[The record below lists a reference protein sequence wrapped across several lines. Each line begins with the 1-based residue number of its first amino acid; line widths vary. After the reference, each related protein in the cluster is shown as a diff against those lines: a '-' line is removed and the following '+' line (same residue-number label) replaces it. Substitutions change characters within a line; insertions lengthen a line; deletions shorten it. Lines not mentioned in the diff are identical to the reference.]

1 METVLPLAGA
11 GFALGWPIE
20 WLIQRFPKGE
30 GTAPSSRRRWIVA
43 AATAALFAAVAFRI
57 GLHPRLAPALL
68 LTALIVPASVIDL
81 RHRIIPNAINL
92 PGAVAVYLVAVVAQ
106 PDRWAEL
113 LIGGLAGAAFL
124 GAAWLI
130 SPAGMGLGDVKMTLM
145 IGLAL
150 GKYAGV
156 AIFAAFAISLVPSIA
171 VIVLK
176 GPRGGRKVS
185 FPFGP
190 FLALGAMVAL
200 LFGPQLWNAWY
211 INA

>member
-30 GTAPSSRRRWIVA
+30 GTAPSSRRRWLVA

-92 PGAVAVYLVAVVAQ
+92 PGAAAVYLVAVIAE
-106 PDRWAEL
+106 PNRWAEL
-113 LIGGLAGAAFL
+113 LIGGLAAAAFL
-124 GAAWLI
+124 GVAWLI

-156 AIFAAFAISLVPSIA
+156 AIFAAFAISLIPSIA

-190 FLALGAMVAL
+190 FLAAGAVVAIL
-200 LFGPQLWNAWY
+200 YGPQLWNAWY
-211 INA
+211 ISA

>member
-43 AATAALFAAVAFRI
+43 AITAALFAAVTVKI
-57 GLHPRLAPALL
+57 GFHARLAPALL
-68 LTALIVPASVIDL
+68 LTALIVPASIIDL
-81 RHRIIPNAINL
+81 RHRIIPNAINF
-92 PGAVAVYLVAVVAQ
+92 PGAVAVYLTAVIAQ

-113 LIGGLAGAAFL
+113 LIGGVAAAAFL
-124 GAAWLI
+124 GLAWLI
-130 SPAGMGLGDVKMTLM
+130 YPAGMGLGDVKMTLM

-150 GKYAGV
+150 GKFAGV
-156 AIFAAFAISLVPSIA
+156 ALFAAFAISLLPSIA
-171 VIVLK
+171 VLLLK
-176 GPRGGRKVS
+176 GPRGRKVS

-190 FLALGAMVAL
+190 FLALGAMVAIL
-200 LFGPQLWNAWY
+200 YGPQLWNAWY
-211 INA
+211 VG

>member
-30 GTAPSSRRRWIVA
+30 GTAPSSRRRWLVA
-43 AATAALFAAVAFRI
+43 AATAALFAAVAFKI

-81 RHRIIPNAINL
+81 RLRIIPDVINK
-92 PGAVAVYLVAVVAQ
+92 PGAAAVYLTAVIAQ
-106 PDRWAEL
+106 PDRWVEL
-113 LIGGLAGAAFL
+113 LIGGLAAMAFL
-124 GAAWLI
+124 GVAWLI
-130 SPAGMGLGDVKMTLM
+130 YPAGMGKGDVKMVLM

-150 GKYAGV
+150 GKYV
-156 AIFAAFAISLVPSIA
+156 AVALFAAFALSTVFSAGVLV
-171 VIVLK
+171 VQGL
-176 GPRGGRKVS
+176 RGRKTT

-190 FLALGAMVAL
+190 FLALGAMIAL
-200 LFGPQLWNAWY
+200 LYGPQLWNAWY
-211 INA
+211 IGT

>member
-30 GTAPSSRRRWIVA
+30 GSAPSSRRRWLVA

-81 RHRIIPNAINL
+81 RLRIIPDAINK
-92 PGAVAVYLVAVVAQ
+92 PGAALVYLTAVVAQ

-113 LIGGLAGAAFL
+113 LIGGLAAMAFL
-124 GAAWLI
+124 GIAWLI
-130 SPAGMGLGDVKMTLM
+130 YPAGMGKGDVKMILM

-150 GKYAGV
+150 GKYV
-156 AIFAAFAISLVPSIA
+156 AVALFAAFALSTVFSAGVLVIQG
-171 VIVLK
+171 L
-176 GPRGGRKVS
+176 RGRKTT

-190 FLALGAMVAL
+190 FLALGAMIAL
-200 LFGPQLWNAWY
+200 LYGTPLWNAWY
-211 INA
+211 ISA

>member
-1 METVLPLAGA
+1 MEFVLPLAGA

-20 WLIQRFPKGE
+20 WLIQRFPKGK

-43 AATAALFAAVAFRI
+43 GVTAFLFAAVTVEI
-57 GLHPRLAPALL
+57 GFHARLAPALL

-92 PGAVAVYLVAVVAQ
+92 PGAVVVYLTAVVAQ

-113 LIGGLAGAAFL
+113 LIGGLAAAAFL
-124 GAAWLI
+124 YIAWLVY
-130 SPAGMGLGDVKMTLM
+130 PAGMGLGDVKMTLM

-150 GKYAGV
+150 GRYAGV
-156 AIFAAFAISLVPSIA
+156 ALFAAFAISLLPSIA
-171 VIVLK
+171 VLVLK
-176 GPRGGRKVS
+176 GPRGRKVS

-190 FLALGAMVAL
+190 FLAAGAMVAL
-200 LFGPQLWNAWY
+200 LWGPQLWNAWY
-211 INA
+211 VGA

>member
-1 METVLPLAGA
+1 METVLPLAAG

-30 GTAPSSRRRWIVA
+30 GTAPSSRRRWLVA
-43 AATAALFAAVAFRI
+43 AATAALFAAIAFKI

-81 RHRIIPNAINL
+81 RLRIIPDVINK
-92 PGAVAVYLVAVVAQ
+92 PGAAAVYLTAVVAQ

-113 LIGGLAGAAFL
+113 LIGGLAAMAFL
-124 GAAWLI
+124 GIAWLI
-130 SPAGMGLGDVKMTLM
+130 YPAGMGKGDVKMILM

-150 GKYAGV
+150 GKYV
-156 AIFAAFAISLVPSIA
+156 AVALFAAFAISTVFSMGVLVTQG
-171 VIVLK
+171 L
-176 GPRGGRKVS
+176 RGRKTT

-200 LFGPQLWNAWY
+200 LYGPQLWNAWY
-211 INA
+211 ISA

>member
-20 WLIQRFPKGE
+20 WLIQRFPSGE

-43 AATAALFAAVAFRI
+43 AMTALLFAAVAVRI
-57 GLHPRLAPALL
+57 GFHPRLAPALL

-81 RHRIIPNAINL
+81 RLRIIPNAINL
-92 PGAVAVYLVAVVAQ
+92 PGAVLVYLTAVVAQ
-106 PDRWAEL
+106 PHRWAEL
-113 LIGGLAGAAFL
+113 LIGGVAAAAFL
-124 GAAWLI
+124 GLAWLI
-130 SPAGMGLGDVKMTLM
+130 YPAGMGLGDVKMTLM

-150 GKYAGV
+150 GKFAGV
-156 AIFAAFAISLVPSIA
+156 ALFAAFAISLVPSIG
-171 VIVLK
+171 VLLLK
-176 GPRGGRKVS
+176 GPRGRKVS

-200 LFGPQLWNAWY
+200 LYGPQLWSAWY
-211 INA
+211 VGT

>member
-30 GTAPSSRRRWIVA
+30 GTAPSSRRRWYVA
-43 AATAALFAAVAFRI
+43 AATAALFAVIALRI

-81 RHRIIPNAINL
+81 RHRIIPDAINL
-92 PGAVAVYLVAVVAQ
+92 PGAVLVFATAVVAQ
-106 PDRWAEL
+106 PDRWLEL
-113 LIGGLAGAAFL
+113 LIGGAAATLFL
-124 GAAWLI
+124 GIAWLVY
-130 SPAGMGLGDVKMTLM
+130 PAGMGLGDVKMVLM

-150 GKYAGV
+150 GKYV
-156 AIFAAFAISLVPSIA
+156 AVAMFAAFALSTVFSLGLLVS
-171 VIVLK
+171 K
-176 GPRGGRKVS
+176 GFGGRKAT

-190 FLALGAMVAL
+190 FLALGAMVAIL
-200 LFGPQLWNAWY
+200 WGPQLWAAWY
-211 INA
+211 VS